1 MSMRFR
7 RRKRKSS
14 QLSREVD
21 QDFKASEIVKK
32 VASLKQD
39 LDEGSR
45 PRGSISMSG
54 NRYNMS
60 GLLPSQTHNRSWG
73 IINEPTV
80 REPNFRGA
88 ANKAGWLTMDP
99 FASPEMSARDKE
111 NQRIAPGKVTLTTEK
126 STGRSA
132 TGPKKSV
139 SLRATKAEKI
149 YEASDERPKKTRK
162 RGWFSRAR

>member
-1 MSMRFR
+1 MSMRYR
-7 RRKRKSS
+7 RRKRKPS
-14 QLSREVD
+14 QMSREVD

-39 LDEGSR
+39 IDEGAR
-45 PRGSISMSG
+45 PRGSISMAG
-54 NRYNMS
+54 NRYNTS

-80 REPNFRGA
+80 REPKFSGA
-88 ANKAGWLTMDP
+88 ANKAGWMTMDP
-99 FASPEMSARDKE
+99 FAEPEISGRERD
-111 NQRIAPGKVTLTTEK
+111 NQRIAPGKVTLTT
-126 STGRSA
+126 GMSA
-132 TGPKKSV
+132 GGAGTEPKKSV

-149 YEASDERPKKTRK
+149 YEASEDRPKKTRK

>member
-1 MSMRFR
+1 MSMRYR
-7 RRKRKSS
+7 RRKRKPS
-14 QLSREVD
+14 QMSREVD

-32 VASLKQD
+32 VASIKQD
-39 LDEGSR
+39 IDESAR
-45 PRGSISMSG
+45 PRGSISMTG
-54 NRYNMS
+54 NRYNSS

-73 IINEPTV
+73 IINEPMV

-99 FASPEMSARDKE
+99 FASPEMSAREKDT
-111 NQRIAPGKVTLTTEK
+111 QRIAPGKVTLTTGK

-132 TGPKKSV
+132 IGSKKSV

-149 YEASDERPKKTRK
+149 YEASDERPKKPRK
-162 RGWFSRAR
+162 WSWFSRAR